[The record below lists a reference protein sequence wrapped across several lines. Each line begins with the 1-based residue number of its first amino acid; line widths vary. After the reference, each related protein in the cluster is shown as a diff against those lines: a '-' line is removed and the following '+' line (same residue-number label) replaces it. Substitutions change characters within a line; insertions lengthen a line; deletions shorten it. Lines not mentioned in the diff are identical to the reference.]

1 MITIFSL
8 AYTYIQCT
16 MEDSP
21 NVGLEQCKKLHTLN
35 LSWCTLT
42 TMSGVGQCMHTLD
55 LSHCLGLTDVSALG
69 QCPSLRTLDL
79 SVCNGLADPD
89 VATLAAGANL
99 EIIRMA
105 PT

>member
-1 MITIFSL
+1 
-8 AYTYIQCT
+8 
-16 MEDSP
+16 
-21 NVGLEQCKKLHTLN
+21 
-35 LSWCTLT
+35 
-42 TMSGVGQCMHTLD
+42 MSALGQCPSLHTLD

-99 EIIRMA
+99 DIIGMA